1 MMARELAESIL
12 SLVEGLKQPSPKS
25 RFGTPAP
32 PCPTRSFC
40 HYEQSEKSH
49 TLPNYRFLLGVE
61 MTEGKAWIPDKRC
74 RE

>member
-32 PCPTRSFC
+32 PRITRSFC
-40 HYEQSEKSH
+40 HFEQSEKSH

-61 MTEGKAWIPDKRC
+61 MTEGQTWIPD
-74 RE
+74 